1 MMDEKTTLKIY
12 QPKPTRHATQEMMR
26 EYRRLKQQQRAIE
39 ASIKELRQVLLAAR
53 TFEEGSL
60 TCIFENRTSL
70 LFSYRAMAKFL
81 DLDTLTGILLNID
94 RPDYTAI
101 WIEDTVP
108 TAEEGGTRPNEA
120 RG

>member
-1 MMDEKTTLKIY
+1 MKLS

-26 EYRRLKQQQRAIE
+26 EYRQLKQNQRAIE
-39 ASIKELRQVLLAAR
+39 ARIKEMRQVLLAAR

-60 TCIFENRTSL
+60 TCIFENRTCR
-70 LFSYRAMAKFL
+70 LFSYEAMEKFL
-81 DLDTLTGILLNID
+81 DPMILTGILLNID
-94 RPDYTAI
+94 RPEYTAI

-108 TAEEGGTRPNEA
+108 TAEEGGTRPGGT